1 MKLASYIHNDRSTY
15 GAVIG
20 DHLFDLKSRLG
31 DKADSLLQFIERD
44 LLDEAQ
50 TLIDGAG
57 ADYPISEVTFLRPVQ
72 KPVLCIGVNYKSR
85 PAELPSA
92 GYSWNYPSL
101 FWRTA
106 SALAPHLQPILNPP
120 ESDKLDYEGEIAI
133 IIGKG
138 GRRIAKDEGLGHI
151 FGYTCFNDGSVRDW
165 MRHTT
170 ANVTSGKNFY
180 QSGSIGPWITT
191 ADEIANPHD
200 MTLEV
205 RVNGETRQ
213 RDTTANMMRPYEEL
227 LAYVSS
233 IMPVEPGDVIATG
246 TPIGVGG
253 ARKPPVWLQ
262 AGDVVEIEVSGVG
275 VLRNTVEDEKA

>member
-1 MKLASYIHNDRSTY
+1 MKLASYIHKDMPSY

-20 DHLFDLKSRLG
+20 DGLFDLKSRLG
-31 DKADSLLQFIERD
+31 DKADTLARFIEQD
-44 LLDEAQ
+44 LLGEAQ
-50 TLIDGAG
+50 KLVEGASGDSAID
-57 ADYPISEVTFLRPVQ
+57 EVTFLPPVRR
-72 KPVLCIGVNYKSR
+72 PVLCIGVNYKSR
-85 PAELPSA
+85 PDELPA
-92 GYSWNYPSL
+92 GGYSWKYPSL
-101 FWRTA
+101 FWRTP
-106 SALAPHLQPILNPP
+106 SAMAAHLQPILNPP

-138 GRRIAKDEGLGHI
+138 GRRIATEEGIGHI

-165 MRHTT
+165 MKHTS

-191 ADEIANPHD
+191 ADEIADPHA

-213 RDTTANMMRPYEEL
+213 KDTTANLMRPYEEL
-227 LAYVSS
+227 LGYVSS

-246 TPIGVGG
+246 TPVGVGG
-253 ARKPPVWLQ
+253 KLDPPVWLT

-275 VLRNTVEDEKA
+275 VLRNTVVDE

>member
-1 MKLASYIHNDRSTY
+1 MKLASYIYKNKPSY

-31 DKADSLLQFIERD
+31 GKADTLVEFIEQD
-44 LLDEAQ
+44 LLGEARK
-50 TLIDGAG
+50 LIDGASSVF
-57 ADYPISEVTFLRPVQ
+57 PIGEVTFLPPVD

-85 PAELPSA
+85 PAEMPSG

-101 FWRTA
+101 FWRTSTA
-106 SALAPHLQPILNPP
+106 QAPHLQPILNPP

-138 GRRIAKDEGLGHI
+138 GRRIAKEEGIGHI

-165 MRHTT
+165 MKHTT

-191 ADEIANPHD
+191 ADEIADPHD
-200 MTLEV
+200 MMLEV

-213 RDTTANMMRPYEEL
+213 KDSTANMMRPYEEL

-233 IMPVEPGDVIATG
+233 ILPVAPGDVIATG
-246 TPIGVGG
+246 TPTGVGG
-253 ARKPPVWLQ
+253 KLDPPVWLK

-275 VLRNTVEDEKA
+275 VLRNTVVDEKA